1 MRTTK
6 TSLTTLA
13 ILFGLT
19 LAAQPDIDPDQGGE
33 GDVDNIHV
41 NVFDR
46 YEANVREARK
56 ISMQPNFED
65 TTTQKL
71 NVTYDFTPRIVE
83 TKVELDPIPAAEI
96 ARVQLERYPQNMVKL
111 GVGNYT
117 TPEFTLVLANSRSSS
132 VRWSLAL
139 DHFSTQTG
147 ALRDRVVYNDNFTMR
162 NRLRTGIAHIGRDWR
177 FKTDID
183 LNLRD
188 VSYYGVPQIPGVN
201 ENLADTDPM
210 RQRYYTYGI
219 NTKLDRSRS
228 GGSEAFRGVQASY
241 HYLHDR
247 YTAQE
252 HFAKASADWT
262 IPAGDLDLYMGTGF
276 DYLDYSSDSSST
288 SAYAIR
294 LTPHVKHQVN
304 GIHFTVGLNVNVV
317 GHSLNGTTAEM
328 RDTSTRVYFFPEVRA
343 ELPLVKDVLNI
354 FGGWIGNVDLN
365 GLSGLSNMNPYLQTG
380 VNVRETGV
388 NKAYAGFS
396 GRISRRFGYNLQAD
410 YFLYSNR
417 ALFRRDSL
425 QMSTGYD
432 PYLVVEY
439 GDMGVLSPR
448 AEITYHHPT
457 GIEVS
462 ANAAY
467 FMYSRSNDRLAYHLP
482 DFRGSLNLS
491 YNWKEKITLKTNFIV
506 TGPRFG
512 FQPEGVE
519 SNASM
524 PTFYDWRFYGE
535 YKYNDFLRAYL
546 SLNNILNQDYDLWYG
561 YPAQG
566 TRVILG
572 LAFRF

>member
-6 TSLTTLA
+6 YCLTTLA
-13 ILFGLT
+13 ILFGLN
-19 LAAQPDIDPDQGGE
+19 LSAQTDTTNSDA
-33 GDVDNIHV
+33 DVDNIHV

-56 ISMQPNFED
+56 ISLQPNFED

-71 NVTYDFTPRIVE
+71 NVTYNFTPRIVE
-83 TKVELDPIPAAEI
+83 TDVELDPIPAALI
-96 ARVQLERYPQNMVKL
+96 ARVNLERYPENMVKL
-111 GVGNYT
+111 GIGNYT
-117 TPEFTLVLANSRSSS
+117 TPEFTLVLANSRSNSLN
-132 VRWSLAL
+132 WSLAL

-162 NRLRTGIAHIGRDWR
+162 NQLRGGLAYIGRDWR
-177 FKTDID
+177 FKTDVD
-183 LNLRD
+183 VNLRD
-188 VSYYGVPQIPGVN
+188 VSYYGVPQIAGVN
-201 ENLADTDPM
+201 ESIADTDPM

-228 GGSEAFRGVQASY
+228 GGSEVFRGVEASY
-241 HYLHDR
+241 QYLHDR
-247 YTAQE
+247 YSAQE
-252 HFAKASADWT
+252 HFIKTNADWT
-262 IPAGDLDLYMGTGF
+262 IPAGDLDLYLGTGF
-276 DYLDYSSDSSST
+276 DYLDYSADST
-288 SAYAIR
+288 GTNTYAIR

-317 GHSLNGTTAEM
+317 GTNTTDLTGEFQ
-328 RDTSTRVYFFPEVRA
+328 DTSLTRVYFFPEIRA
-343 ELPLVKDVLNI
+343 ELPLVRDVLNI

-365 GLSGLSNMNPYLQTG
+365 GLSGLSQMNPYLQPG
-380 VNVRETGV
+380 VYVRETGV
-388 NKAYAGFS
+388 NKIYAGFS

-417 ALFRRDSL
+417 AFFYRDSL
-425 QMSTGYD
+425 ALSTGFD
-432 PYLVVEY
+432 PYLNVGY

-448 AEITYHHPT
+448 AEITYHHPM

-467 FMYSRSNDRLAYHLP
+467 FMYNRTDDLLAYHLP
-482 DFRGSLNLS
+482 DFRGSLNFS
-491 YNWKEKITLKTNFIV
+491 YNWKKKITLKTNFIV
-506 TGPRFG
+506 TGPRSG
-512 FQPEGVE
+512 FQPEGNVA
-519 SNASM
+519 NANM
-524 PTFYDWRFYGE
+524 PTFYDWRFYAE
-535 YKYNDFLRAYL
+535 YKYNDYLSAYL